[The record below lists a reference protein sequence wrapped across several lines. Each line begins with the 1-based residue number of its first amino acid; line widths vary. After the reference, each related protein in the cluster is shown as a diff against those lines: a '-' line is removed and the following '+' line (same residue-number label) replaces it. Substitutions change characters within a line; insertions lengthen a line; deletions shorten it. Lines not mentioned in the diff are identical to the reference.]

1 MIWFLIGFVIGG
13 LLFLHHC
20 EKHPVDQHEIE
31 VRDILRKERKRDK
44 SLVHEKR
51 YRYTTAG
58 VFEEGED
65 A

>member
-13 LLFLHHC
+13 LLFLHYC
-20 EKHPVDQHEIE
+20 EKHEIDQHEIE
-31 VRDILRKERKRDK
+31 VRDILREEKKRDRQA
-44 SLVHEKR
+44 EKK
-51 YRYTTAG
+51 YKYTTAG

>member
-31 VRDILRKERKRDK
+31 VRDILREEKKQNRQMA
-44 SLVHEKR
+44 HEKR